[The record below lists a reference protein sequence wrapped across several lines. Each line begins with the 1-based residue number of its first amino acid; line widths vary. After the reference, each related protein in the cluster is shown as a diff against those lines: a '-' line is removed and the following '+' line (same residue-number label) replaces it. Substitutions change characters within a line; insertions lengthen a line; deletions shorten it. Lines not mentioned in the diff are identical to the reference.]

1 MIEKNR
7 ELFIKKSNEIF
18 DYKYDYTKV
27 EYVTAKKPVI
37 IGCPLHGDFLK
48 SPNNHTSK
56 RQGCQKCTNELKSKL
71 NSQGIEKFLEKSK
84 KIHGEKYLYTEVE
97 YHNVNTPVTIKCPKH
112 GNFSQRPFN
121 HLQGCGC
128 PRCGVESIASDTI
141 EFIERIIGV
150 HGNRY
155 NYDKVNYTGALNKV
169 TITCPLHG
177 DFLQTPN
184 DHLKGTGC
192 PDCRESKGEKHIAEL
207 LTNKNIT
214 FIRQKT
220 FEDCKGKSRK
230 LLFDFYLPQYNI
242 LIEYDGRQ
250 HFEAFDFFGGDEAL
264 QRVKLHDKIKNEYAD
279 KNNIKL
285 IRIKYTTQLD
295 GFQEILFKEIN

>member
-7 ELFIKKSNEIF
+7 ELFVQKSNEIF
-18 DYKYDYTKV
+18 GNKYDYTKV
-27 EYVTAKKPVI
+27 EYFTSKKPVI
-37 IGCPLHGDFLK
+37 ITCPLHGDFLK

-56 RQGCQKCTNELKSKL
+56 RQGCQKCTNELKSKIQ
-71 NSQGIEKFLEKSK
+71 SQGIEKFLEKSK

-121 HLQGCGC
+121 HLQGSGC
-128 PRCGVESIASDTI
+128 PKCGRESITSDTI
-141 EFIERIIGV
+141 KFIEKTTKV
-150 HGNRY
+150 HDNRY

-169 TITCPLHG
+169 TITCPIHG
-177 DFLQTPN
+177 DFSQTPN

-192 PDCRESKGEKHIAEL
+192 PDCSESKGEKHIAEL

-220 FEDCKGKSRK
+220 FEDCKGKFRK
-230 LLFDFYLPQYNI
+230 LLFDFYLPEYNI

-250 HFEAFDFFGGDEAL
+250 HFEAFDFFGGDVGL

-295 GFQEILFKEIN
+295 GFQEILLKEIN